1 MKIIV
6 TKNYE
11 ELGKL
16 TSEYLLG
23 LMLSKQNRMNIAITA
38 GKTPE
43 AVYEYLVPKV
53 KDKDYLSHV
62 HYYNFDEIPFKVTK
76 TAGITM
82 RDLQNLFF
90 VPANIPTEQI
100 HPLDENNYLEQ
111 DKRLVKD
118 GGLDAILLGIGADGH
133 YCGNLPGTTSFEDFT
148 SRVDCSD
155 ERLRNRIKRHFDNEE
170 DIPDYY
176 ITMGPRSIMS
186 ANRLILIANGIRKAE
201 IMKEFIHGK
210 VNPDIPASI
219 LRMHPGLTVIMDEE
233 AASLSS
239 K

>member
-43 AVYEYLVPKV
+43 AVYKYLVPKV
-53 KDKDYLSHV
+53 KEKDYINHV

-76 TAGITM
+76 TVGITM

-90 VPANIPTEQI
+90 IPANIPAAQI
-100 HPLDENNYLEQ
+100 HPLDENNYQSQ
-111 DKRLVKD
+111 DERLAND

-133 YCGNLPGTTSFEDFT
+133 YCGNLPGTTTFEDFT
-148 SRVDCSD
+148 SKVDCD
-155 ERLRNRIKRHFDNEE
+155 ERLKDRIKGHFDKEE

-186 ANRLILIANGIRKAE
+186 AKRLILIANGTRKAK

-210 VNPDIPASI
+210 VNRDIPASI
-219 LRMHPGLTVIMDEE
+219 LRMHPDLTVIMDEDT
-233 AASLSS
+233 ASL
-239 K
+239 